1 MKLQCKKC
9 KLVNVYDDM
18 RLKFDFQQSEVEN
31 RKMGQE
37 ITYTANADF
46 KCSECGNE
54 ISVETNI
61 YEYPKG
67 AYNSKDFVVNN
78 GVMLEE
84 PDLTKFIEKVI
95 KFG

>member
-9 KLVNVYDDM
+9 KLVNVYNDM
-18 RLKFDFQQSEVEN
+18 HLTFDFQQSEVEN
-31 RKMGQE
+31 RKMGEE
-37 ITYTANADF
+37 ITYSAKSEY
-46 KCSECGNE
+46 KCSECGNK
-54 ISVETNI
+54 IFVEANI

-84 PDLTKFIEKVI
+84 PDLTKYIDKVI
-95 KFG
+95 NI